1 MYIAILVPPGT
12 FPFRYRHR
20 ACDRRAGAVL
30 LVHALTLVWRNG
42 LQRTMLSDI
51 AVM

>member
-12 FPFRYRHR
+12 FPLWYRHR
-20 ACDRRAGAVL
+20 ACDLRAGAVL